1 MEGTPNFGNRTLC
14 DGDNLTSKRTELEN
28 HPAAVLRTAQPHQVE
43 SPNAQRAAGGEQE
56 ARPNGRIGASPL

>member
-1 MEGTPNFGNRTLC
+1 MAGTPNFGNRTAC
-14 DGDNLTSKRTELEN
+14 DGDNLTFKRAELGN

-56 ARPNGRIGASPL
+56 ARPNGRIRALPL